1 MKIGVFG
8 TLPPLTERLSSVS
21 SGMLILLSKSPDI
34 DGITFYGQDGSF
46 IPGAAEAGK
55 VQLKRSWSI
64 GSPMSI
70 IRTLVQMLRDRESE
84 AYFFNASLTM
94 FGPDKLSNVIGLLVP
109 SLLAKLTQKKV
120 VVYMHDFIE
129 TEEPAKL
136 GYNVNVV
143 SKVTASLLEKLLID
157 STLVIVPRPSQK
169 YILEKK
175 YRKPV
180 TSLVVPFVE
189 GLNGVP
195 GNGRISGKTAKKADS
210 VRMLLFGKWG
220 PQKDLNGA
228 LNIIS
233 RLMRTDARIKVTVAG
248 GINPNFPE
256 YKEVMQNALREFPGD
271 RIEYRP
277 EVPDEQVPE
286 LFQEADILF
295 LPYFASGGYSGVMN
309 LGALYNLKIVA
320 YDVKE
325 LRESDSLINAGTLF
339 IDPKD
344 AHAVQHLERIIN
356 EVSLSREKRQNNL
369 EKKTTQANEVFQGV
383 VRILTN
389 TYAKSGIRL
398 QQSRPTIEHK

>member
-1 MKIGVFG
+1 MKVGVFG

-34 DGITFYGQDGSF
+34 ERITFYGQEGSF
-46 IPGAAEAGK
+46 IPRAAEASK

-64 GSPMSI
+64 GSPISI
-70 IRTLVQMLRDRESE
+70 IRTLVHMLRDRESE

-94 FGPDKLSNVIGLLVP
+94 FGPDKLSNVVGLLVP
-109 SLLAKLTQKKV
+109 SMLAKLTQKKV

-136 GYNVNVV
+136 GYNVNLV

-175 YRKPV
+175 YRRPV

-189 GLNGVP
+189 GLNGV
-195 GNGRISGKTAKKADS
+195 SGMSRMSFQTPRKTDS
-210 VRMLLFGKWG
+210 VRILLFGKWG

-228 LNIIS
+228 LDIIS
-233 RLMRTDARIKVTVAG
+233 RLMRNGARIKVTVAG

-256 YKEVMQNALREFPGD
+256 YREVMHNTLREFPGD
-271 RIEYRP
+271 PIEYRP
-277 EVPDEQVPE
+277 DVPDELVPE
-286 LFQEADILF
+286 LFQDADILF

-344 AHAVQHLERIIN
+344 PHVIQHLERVIS
-356 EVSLSREKRQNNL
+356 EVSRGMEKRQNNL
-369 EKKTTQANEVFQGV
+369 VRKTTQANEVFQGIV
-383 VRILTN
+383 EILAK
-389 TYAKSGIRL
+389 TYPKSGMGL
-398 QQSRPTIEHK
+398 KQSKPAAEYK